1 MNTTKTLKFISN
13 LKSENL
19 LILLAEKQ
27 EILQMK
33 KQLI

>member
-1 MNTTKTLKFISN
+1 MNTIKS

-27 EILQMK
+27 EK
-33 KQLI
+33 NFTTEKTKLI